1 LPSKCAQR
9 LQGHEKTLAAL
20 HENWELVIE
29 LNIDMPIVG
38 TSSLE
43 KQIDASVA
51 ESLQG
56 DKFTFN
62 GCTFLKRRNQQDLE
76 EARVEKRVKVES
88 EVGLSCKSFNENGVD
103 PTVPFG
109 GVEGCQDTSV
119 DYELTKGKDDMTP
132 FVQGY
137 ENSTPV
143 GNGTDLSDLL
153 RDLDDSSDSEDVDD
167 DEFEGDQSSWPSL
180 EADPRDKLT
189 GKSNVN
195 ETEVQ
200 AQAPLIEPIVNAVD
214 IFSEQEKRNDIGTEV
229 QAHAHETKRK
239 EKPSPEIIMLD
250 SDSDDDDDDLGMF
263 DHLDEVLQLKT
274 TVKSEPGGL
283 RQVPNESSQLANAV
297 KVEHGRTRQ
306 VPNGS
311 LELEISVKIEHGSTR
326 QVPHNMQSPG
336 FQAGTMQNILT
347 AEQQQPGTMLQV
359 RIVNGKLEPYLAR
372 IPVIPQNAIRMP
384 MFPFGGNLLHPG
396 IRQAFS
402 LPYLYP
408 SGCSTRSAL
417 NNGMFTVH
425 IVPPY
430 AFAFQCSIQHCSE
443 IFHFMLLDCA
453 QEATSSGKQAGR
465 SHGLNS
471 STTSS
476 PVPSLGERAGPNR
489 GLNPSTTPK
498 AVPSGD
504 QPGPRHAWNSPST
517 SAVVPFYS
525 GK

>member
-1 LPSKCAQR
+1 MPSKCAQR

-20 HENWELVIE
+20 HENCELVIE

-56 DKFTFN
+56 DKFSFN

-109 GVEGCQDTSV
+109 GVEGCQDTSL
-119 DYELTKGKDDMTP
+119 DYELTKGKDDMTL

-214 IFSEQEKRNDIGTEV
+214 IFSGQEKSNDIGTEV

-239 EKPSPEIIMLD
+239 EKPSPEIITLD

-263 DHLDEVLQLKT
+263 DHLDEVLRLKT

-311 LELEISVKIEHGSTR
+311 LELEISVKIEHGSSR

-347 AEQQQPGTMLQV
+347 AGQPGTMLQV

-408 SGCSTRSAL
+408 SGCSTRSTL

-430 AFAFQCSIQHCSE
+430 ALHFSAQFSIV
-443 IFHFMLLDCA
+443 L
-453 QEATSSGKQAGR
+453 R
-465 SHGLNS
+465 SFIS
-471 STTSS
+471 C
-476 PVPSLGERAGPNR
+476 
-489 GLNPSTTPK
+489 
-498 AVPSGD
+498 
-504 QPGPRHAWNSPST
+504 
-517 SAVVPFYS
+517 Y
-525 GK
+525 